1 MGWRLI
7 GDKTSEEVDLEQ
19 RGDINALQRYR
30 FVLHWNKYRTR
41 PPSSSRKLLFVEED
55 LREVVQEE
63 ISIKEGLDALS
74 KDAKEKL
81 DALNVKYRLL
91 EQLCYGDPI
100 LNGICTVCLL
110 KIVLADKDA
119 VLVNVAAVL
128 IVRPRVHLELDIVQL
143 NVGAVVELEALTF
156 LKKTRDY

>member
-1 MGWRLI
+1 MGRRLI

-30 FVLHWNKYRTR
+30 FIVHWNNYRTR
-41 PPSSSRKLLFVEED
+41 LPSSSRKLLFVEED

-91 EQLCYGDPI
+91 EQLWWHHRSCLEDGFQLRGFQLWRSDP
-100 LNGICTVCLL
+100 
-110 KIVLADKDA
+110 KWYMHRVLDPMK
-119 VLVNVAAVL
+119 L
-128 IVRPRVHLELDIVQL
+128 
-143 NVGAVVELEALTF
+143 
-156 LKKTRDY
+156 